1 MWIVRW
7 LLVVP
12 LALGSVYAA
21 VLLGLFL
28 LRMSDRLC
36 RALGLSESLCMV
48 TWYPAAEIIVAS
60 VCGAF
65 ALLLAAILPALVAPS
80 NKRAVAIVGA
90 LVCLPIAIWILV
102 VLAFPLFFPVLFS
115 ALAGLLAVRWV
126 SWRYGGGTQPIVSG
140 GVSR

>member
-1 MWIVRW
+1 MWLMRW

-21 VLLGLFL
+21 VLLGLLL
-28 LRMSDRLC
+28 LRMSDHLC
-36 RALGLSESLCMV
+36 HSLGLSESLCMV
-48 TWYPAAEIIVAS
+48 TWYPVAEIIVAS

-65 ALLLAAILPALVAPS
+65 ALLLATILPALVAPS
-80 NKRAVAIVGA
+80 NKRVVAIAGA
-90 LVCLPIAIWILV
+90 LVSLPIAIWILV

-126 SWRYGGGTQPIVSG
+126 SWRYAGAT
-140 GVSR
+140 

>member
-1 MWIVRW
+1 MRIVRW

-36 RALGLSESLCMV
+36 RSLGLSESLCMV

-80 NKRAVAIVGA
+80 NKKAVAIAGA
-90 LVCLPIAIWILV
+90 LVSLPIAIWILV

-126 SWRYGGGTQPIVSG
+126 SWRYGGGTQPIVTG

>member
-28 LRMSDRLC
+28 LRLSDRLC
-36 RALGLSESLCMV
+36 RSLGLSESLCMV

-65 ALLLAAILPALVAPS
+65 ALLLAAILPALAAPS
-80 NKRAVAIVGA
+80 NKRAVAIAGA
-90 LVCLPIAIWILV
+90 LVSLPIAIWILV

-126 SWRYGGGTQPIVSG
+126 SWRYGGGTQPIVTG

>member
-1 MWIVRW
+1 MWLVRW

-21 VLLGLFL
+21 VLLGLLL
-28 LRMSDRLC
+28 LRMSDHLC
-36 RALGLSESLCMV
+36 RSLGLSESLCMV

-65 ALLLAAILPALVAPS
+65 ALLLATILSALVAPS
-80 NKRAVAIVGA
+80 NKRAVAIAGA
-90 LVCLPIAIWILV
+90 LVSLPIAIWILV

-115 ALAGLLAVRWV
+115 VLAGLLAVRWV

>member
-1 MWIVRW
+1 
-7 LLVVP
+7 
-12 LALGSVYAA
+12 
-21 VLLGLFL
+21 
-28 LRMSDRLC
+28 LRMSDHLC
-36 RALGLSESLCMV
+36 RSLGLSESLCMV

-80 NKRAVAIVGA
+80 NKRAVAIAGA
-90 LVCLPIAIWILV
+90 LVSLPIAIWILV

>member
-1 MWIVRW
+1 MWLVRW

-21 VLLGLFL
+21 VILGLFL

-36 RALGLSESLCMV
+36 SALGLSESMCMV

-80 NKRAVAIVGA
+80 NKRAVAIAGA
-90 LVCLPIAIWILV
+90 MVSLPIAIWILV

-115 ALAGLLAVRWV
+115 ALAGLLAVRWI